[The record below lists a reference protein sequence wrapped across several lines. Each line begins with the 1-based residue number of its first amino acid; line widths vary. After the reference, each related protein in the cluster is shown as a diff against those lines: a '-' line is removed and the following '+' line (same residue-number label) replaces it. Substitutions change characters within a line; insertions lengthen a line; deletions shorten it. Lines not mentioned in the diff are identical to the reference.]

1 MVLDTLKEQKVEY
14 STVLAPIQLIQFTHI
29 IRGELKIKQANIG
42 FETVRITALWNNHD
56 VLLDK
61 VFQQDLSWC
70 FIVFRGDF
78 YHVRMT

>member
-61 VFQQDLSWC
+61 VFQQDLSRC